1 VYASTGLCNAK
12 MFSLYC
18 DYNLQVVCSTNEVC
32 KYIVIQ
38 LCQDVQF
45 RVILNIFIKV
55 HATITGLVTDPVSS
69 LATNGRHVSGSCLD
83 QVCVSF
89 FIFSSKIVIST
100 RYFIKLV
107 FHFTV

>member
-1 VYASTGLCNAK
+1 MCTRQLDYATQRCFPYIVITIYK
-12 MFSLYC
+12 LYVPPMKC
-18 DYNLQVVCSTNEVC
+18 VN
-32 KYIVIQ
+32 IVIQ

-45 RVILNIFIKV
+45 RVIFNIFIKV